1 MLSEVFIQLKIL
13 RDARNLI
20 KYDPNLSGKQKLLET
35 ERIREAENMIAH
47 SYILMLSQANLD
59 KAFTHLIVGN
69 KYTFPMEPSQVGG
82 VRKGMEWLWGIG
94 E

>member
-1 MLSEVFIQLKIL
+1 MLSEVFTQLKIL

-20 KYDPNLSGKQKLLET
+20 KYRPDLTGKQKLLET
-35 ERIREAENMIAH
+35 ELIREAENMIAH

-59 KAFTHLIVGN
+59 KAFTNLTGGN
-69 KYTFPMEPSQVGG
+69 KYAFPQEPSEVGG
-82 VRKGMEWLWGIG
+82 VRTAMEKLFGV